1 MLFSDYCLLFLRFG
15 IRFASINIDNIEG
28 DDVKTGG
35 KIRYLRRL
43 VVVEIFRKSQNQ
55 KEIKIYKAKN
65 NLKEQKGFT
74 LIELLIVVAII
85 GILAAIAIPGYIGMQ
100 ERGRR
105 ASIQRTAISAEPD
118 LIAWIT
124 AARESG
130 KPQGAVDSV
139 DSNGDGVADMS
150 GNALADANGG
160 SIVTTYIASRPNDT
174 SPWAGPMWKV
184 DCPPGPGQICLQQS
198 GSGAQLSTVAMTVYD
213 KNSSALYTKILSA
226 D

>member
-1 MLFSDYCLLFLRFG
+1 M
-15 IRFASINIDNIEG
+15 
-28 DDVKTGG
+28 
-35 KIRYLRRL
+35 
-43 VVVEIFRKSQNQ
+43 
-55 KEIKIYKAKN
+55 YKAMN

-105 ASIQRTAISAEPD
+105 GAIQRIVISAEPD

-124 AARESG
+124 AAKESG

-139 DSNGDGVADMS
+139 DSNGDGVADMT
-150 GNALADANGG
+150 GDALAAANGG
-160 SIVTTYIASRPNDT
+160 SIVTTYINSRPNDT
-174 SPWAGPMWKV
+174 SPWGGTLWKV
-184 DCPPGPGQICLQQS
+184 GCPPSAGQICLDQS
-198 GSGAQLSTVAMTVYD
+198 GTGAAVSTIAMSVYD
-213 KNSSALYTKILSA
+213 KDSHLLYTKILSA